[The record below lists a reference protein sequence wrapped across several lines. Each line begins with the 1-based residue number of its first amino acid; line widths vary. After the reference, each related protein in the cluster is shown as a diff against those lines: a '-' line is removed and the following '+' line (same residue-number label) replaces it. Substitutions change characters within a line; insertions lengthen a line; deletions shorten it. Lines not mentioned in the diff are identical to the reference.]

1 MKCLGRNGHHII
13 SHLSLERHS
22 DVQCELCVL
31 LKTVYVQTHVILS
44 PALHRYDDQAGIVT
58 QHCQNKVCF

>member
-1 MKCLGRNGHHII
+1 MYK
-13 SHLSLERHS
+13 
-22 DVQCELCVL
+22 CELCVL

-58 QHCQNKVCF
+58 QHCQNKVFFLKQPASSLYADFAR